1 MSFYITLK
9 QICKPHTHTINRM
22 AVNRERVSLQ
32 IGRRESLPRGICK
45 ACIPLWSNRQLN
57 FLSFFQVLFTYVFNY
72 LSYFFQQFKY
82 YLLYKKSDFL
92 TFIPY
97 KLQKIQLFTL
107 LHYKNIY
114 KLGKNKFIKLHQ
126 LQLGLCFGVA
136 GLLT

>member
-72 LSYFFQQFKY
+72 LSYFFPQFKY
-82 YLLYKKSDFL
+82 FLFENRIISLPLYFKNYRRYNYLTYCTTKHIFV
-92 TFIPY
+92 IG
-97 KLQKIQLFTL
+97 Q
-107 LHYKNIY
+107 NR
-114 KLGKNKFIKLHQ
+114 FIKPKP
-126 LQLGLCFGVA
+126 LQLGRCFGVA
-136 GLLT
+136 GLLI